1 MKYLWFLALFSCL
14 SCVIK
19 AQSTAESA
27 SFKIKPG
34 KNDSIKVAVTQ
45 LDGEFVPWVLLPDAN
60 IRDMRVF
67 KSPEERAAYNRLR
80 YNVFKVLPY
89 AQFAGERYRKLER
102 DLATTGD
109 KRKQKEMVKA
119 CEKEIKDLFNKQIKN
134 LTIAQGE
141 ILIKLVQRETG
152 NTSFELLKQLKG
164 GFQAFMFQSAARVFG
179 HDLKETYNAEEDKDI
194 EAILRSAGYTAYY

>member
-1 MKYLWFLALFSCL
+1 MKYLWFIVLFSCL
-14 SCVIK
+14 TCVIK
-19 AQSTAESA
+19 AQSTPDQAT
-27 SFKIKPG
+27 FKVKPG
-34 KNDSIKVAVTQ
+34 KNDSIKVAVTE
-45 LDGEFVPWVLLPDAN
+45 LNGEFVPWVLLPDAN

-67 KSPEERAAYNRLR
+67 KTPEDRAAYNRLR

-89 AQFAGERYRKLER
+89 AQFAGQRYRKLQR

-109 KRKQKEMVKA
+109 KRQQKEMIKA

-152 NTSFELLKQLKG
+152 NTSYELLKQLKG
-164 GFQAFMFQSAARVFG
+164 GLNAFMLQSVARVFG
-179 HDLKETYNAEEDKDI
+179 HDLKEEYNADEDKDI
-194 EAILRSAGYTAYY
+194 EAILRSAGYSSYY

>member
-1 MKYLWFLALFSCL
+1 MKYLWFFGLFSCL

-19 AQSTAESA
+19 AQSTAETA
-27 SFKIKPG
+27 AFKIKPG

-45 LDGEFVPWVLLPDAN
+45 LDGEFIPWVLLPDAN
-60 IRDMRVF
+60 IRDFRVF
-67 KSPEERAAYNRLR
+67 KTPEDRAAYNRLR
-80 YNVFKVLPY
+80 YNVLKVLPY
-89 AQFAGERYRKLER
+89 AQFAGARYRQLER

-134 LTIAQGE
+134 LTITQGE

-179 HDLKETYNAEEDKDI
+179 HDLKETYNPEEDRDI
-194 EAILRSAGYTAYY
+194 EAILVSAGYSVYY

>member
-1 MKYLWFLALFSCL
+1 MKYLWFSALFSCL

-19 AQSTAESA
+19 AQSTPESA
-27 SFKIKPG
+27 AFKIKPG
-34 KNDSIKVAVTQ
+34 KNDSIKVAVTE
-45 LDGEFVPWVLLPDAN
+45 LNGEFIPWVLLPDAN

-67 KSPEERAAYNRLR
+67 KTPEERAAYNRLR
-80 YNVFKVLPY
+80 YNVLKVLPY
-89 AQFAGERYRKLER
+89 AQYAGARYRKLQQ

-134 LTIAQGE
+134 LTITQGE

-164 GFQAFMFQSAARVFG
+164 GLNAFMFQSAARLFG
-179 HDLKETYNAEEDKDI
+179 HDLKEAYNAQDDKDI
-194 EAILRSAGYTAYY
+194 EAILVSAGYSAYY

>member
-1 MKYLWFLALFSCL
+1 MKYLWFSVLFSCL
-14 SCVIK
+14 TCVIK
-19 AQSTAESA
+19 AQSTPESA

-34 KNDSIKVAVTQ
+34 KHDSIKVAVTE

-60 IRDMRVF
+60 VKDLRVF
-67 KSPEERAAYNRLR
+67 KSPEDRAAYNRLR

-89 AQFAGERYRKLER
+89 AQFAGQRYRKLQR

-109 KRKQKEMVKA
+109 KRQQKEMIKA

-134 LTIAQGE
+134 LTITQGE

-152 NTSFELLKQLKG
+152 NTSYELLKQLKG
-164 GFQAFMFQSAARVFG
+164 GLNAFMLQSVARVFG
-179 HDLKETYNAEEDKDI
+179 HDLKEEYNADEDKDI
-194 EAILRSAGYTAYY
+194 EAILKSAGYSSYY

>member
-1 MKYLWFLALFSCL
+1 MKYLWFLGFFSCL

-19 AQSTAESA
+19 AQSTAESVA
-27 SFKIKPG
+27 FKIKPG

-45 LDGEFVPWVLLPDAN
+45 VNGEFVPWVLLPDAN

-89 AQFAGERYRKLER
+89 AQFAGARYRKLER

-109 KRKQKEMVKA
+109 RHKQKEMVKA
-119 CEKEIKDLFNKQIKN
+119 CEKEIKELFNKQIKN
-134 LTIAQGE
+134 LTITQGE

-194 EAILRSAGYTAYY
+194 EAILRSAGYSGYY

>member
-1 MKYLWFLALFSCL
+1 MKYLWFLGLFSCL

-19 AQSTAESA
+19 AQTTAETA
-27 SFKIKPG
+27 AFKIKPG

-45 LDGEFVPWVLLPDAN
+45 LNGEFVPWVLLPDAN
-60 IRDMRVF
+60 VRDMRVF
-67 KSPEERAAYNRLR
+67 KSPAERAAYNRLR

-89 AQFAGERYRKLER
+89 AQFAGARYRKLEQ

-109 KRKQKEMVKA
+109 KRKQKQMVKA
-119 CEKEIKDLFNKQIKN
+119 CEKEIKELFNKQIKN
-134 LTIAQGE
+134 LTITQGE

-164 GFQAFMFQSAARVFG
+164 GFQAFMFQSAAKVFG
-179 HDLKETYNAEEDKDI
+179 HDLKETYNTEEDRDI
-194 EAILRSAGYTAYY
+194 EAILRSAGYSAYY

>member
-1 MKYLWFLALFSCL
+1 MKYLWFLGLFSCL

-27 SFKIKPG
+27 AFKIKPG
-34 KNDSIKVAVTQ
+34 KSDSIKVAVTQ
-45 LDGEFVPWVLLPDAN
+45 LNGEFVPWVLLPDAN

-89 AQFAGERYRKLER
+89 AQFAGTRYRKLER

-119 CEKEIKDLFNKQIKN
+119 CEKEIKDIFNKQIKN
-134 LTIAQGE
+134 LTITQGE

-179 HDLKETYNAEEDKDI
+179 HDLKETYNTEEDKDI
-194 EAILRSAGYTAYY
+194 EAILRSAGYSGYY

>member
-1 MKYLWFLALFSCL
+1 MKYLWFIVLFSCL
-14 SCVIK
+14 TCVIK
-19 AQSTAESA
+19 AQSTPETAA
-27 SFKIKPG
+27 FKIKPG
-34 KNDSIKVAVTQ
+34 KNDSIKVAVTE
-45 LDGEFVPWVLLPDAN
+45 LNGEFVPWVLLPDAN

-67 KSPEERAAYNRLR
+67 KTPEERAAYNRLR

-89 AQFAGERYRKLER
+89 AQFAGQRYQKLQR

-109 KRKQKEMVKA
+109 KRKQKELIKA

-164 GFQAFMFQSAARVFG
+164 GLNAFMLQSVARVFG
-179 HDLKETYNAEEDKDI
+179 HDLKEEYNADEDRDI
-194 EAILRSAGYTAYY
+194 EAILRSAGYSSYY

>member
-1 MKYLWFLALFSCL
+1 MKYLWFLGFFSCL
-14 SCVIK
+14 YCVAK

-27 SFKIKPG
+27 AFKIKPS
-34 KNDSIKVAVTQ
+34 KNDSIRVAVTQ

-89 AQFAGERYRKLER
+89 AQFAGLRYRKLER

-109 KRKQKEMVKA
+109 KRKQKELVKA
-119 CEKEIKDLFNKQIKN
+119 CEKEIKELFNKQIKN
-134 LTIAQGE
+134 LTITQGE

-152 NTSFELLKQLKG
+152 NTSFELLKQMKG

-194 EAILRSAGYTAYY
+194 EAILRSAGYSGYY